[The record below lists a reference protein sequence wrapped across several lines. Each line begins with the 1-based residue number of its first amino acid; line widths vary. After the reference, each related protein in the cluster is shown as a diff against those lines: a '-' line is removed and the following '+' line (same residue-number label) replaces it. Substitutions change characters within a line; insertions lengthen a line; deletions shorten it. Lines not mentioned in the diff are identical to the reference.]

1 VERRNVHFGTL
12 MPFKEG
18 ATIPLV
24 MVDREPD
31 ILEARIYHECSY
43 RTRQVRTDVLA
54 ERPGVELISDAA
66 NSGVGYDIRGGY
78 ADCFDV
84 LPHGAEMHVHQVS
97 A

>member
-1 VERRNVHFGTL
+1 MDVHTGL
-12 MPFKEG
+12 G
-18 ATIPLV
+18 
-24 MVDREPD
+24 R
-31 ILEARIYHECSY
+31 S
-43 RTRQVRTDVLA
+43 RQESLCLRSDPVRTDVLA

-66 NSGVGYDIRGGY
+66 NSGVGYDIRGDY